1 MDTGAIDRRECF
13 DNVNRIPLPGSGC
26 IQNQAWLSDVL
37 SERLEEWVGWSNGTR
52 LVVWGCALHSGRF
65 FLFLAW
71 VDVVFWWDGLLESAA
86 GFDGA
91 GSGARKKK
99 TLRQNL
105 RVFCI

>member
-1 MDTGAIDRRECF
+1 MDTAGELHEAEGEHQERDQGAEVSQFRHADTMDTGAIDRRECF

-65 FLFLAW
+65 FL
-71 VDVVFWWDGLLESAA
+71 
-86 GFDGA
+86 
-91 GSGARKKK
+91 
-99 TLRQNL
+99 
-105 RVFCI
+105 